1 MDPLQ
6 KSLVKGLLVEV
17 LGIDLVPFEKEQVV
31 ITPEIQ
37 QLIDQREKVRLEKDW
52 AAADVLRDQL
62 KQLGYD
68 VQDKKA

>member
-1 MDPLQ
+1 MEPQQ